1 MEEGEVHEPMAK
13 KRKHSNTSSN
23 SDHIINKPKKSK
35 KKPASNSD
43 ANFTLELGSPSGKSQ
58 QEEVGLEGDD
68 SIKEQLFELRSQV
81 ETMKSIMKAGFHDL
95 EKRILDVVKTAS
107 NSTMPEVDTQSY
119 RTELPTGTGYKDPSF
134 MSSSSM
140 YGGTNYRHG
149 ITSDCSEQ
157 DLSRYSQPPMKIR
170 RTPFP
175 TFEPSYNEQLHPEE
189 PISFQPSSMTATNE
203 IDYNRF

>member
-1 MEEGEVHEPMAK
+1 
-13 KRKHSNTSSN
+13 
-23 SDHIINKPKKSK
+23 
-35 KKPASNSD
+35 
-43 ANFTLELGSPSGKSQ
+43 
-58 QEEVGLEGDD
+58 
-68 SIKEQLFELRSQV
+68 
-81 ETMKSIMKAGFHDL
+81 MKSTTKAGFHDL
-95 EKRILDVVKTAS
+95 EKKILDVVKTAS
-107 NSTMPEVDTQSY
+107 NYTMPEVDTQSY
-119 RTELPTGTGYKDPSF
+119 GTELPTGTGYKDPSF

-149 ITSDCSEQ
+149 ITSDYSEQ
-157 DLSRYSQPPMKIR
+157 DLSASYSQPPMKIRR

>member
-1 MEEGEVHEPMAK
+1 
-13 KRKHSNTSSN
+13 
-23 SDHIINKPKKSK
+23 
-35 KKPASNSD
+35 
-43 ANFTLELGSPSGKSQ
+43 
-58 QEEVGLEGDD
+58 
-68 SIKEQLFELRSQV
+68 
-81 ETMKSIMKAGFHDL
+81 MKSIMKAGFHDL

-119 RTELPTGTGYKDPSF
+119 SNTVQTPCNADIDASIFTGTELPTGTGYKDPSF